1 MEMKAWKLDETGKI
15 NFYDDVP
22 VPEPEAGEVLIKV
35 NAAGICGSDVPRVY
49 RDGAHNMPL
58 VIGHEFSGQVEKIG
72 ANVDK
77 GKLGKRMGIFPLIPC
92 RKCPSCREKKYEMCS
107 NYSYLGSRRDGG
119 FSEYVTVPEWNLIEL
134 PEGVTCE
141 QAAMLEPM
149 AVSVHAMRQLPIE
162 KTDSVLVCGAGT
174 IGQLLV
180 MFLLER
186 GMENVYVAGNKDFQ
200 KKILLDMGLPEG
212 HFYNIKDGDLHKWVM
227 DKTLGSGVDAYFEC
241 VGRNETI
248 ADSVEL
254 VKAGGQVCLMGNPAG
269 DMSFSKVNY
278 WKILRKQLT
287 LKGTWNSSYLGDD
300 EDAVS
305 DDWHYVMRKLSE
317 GKIHPEKL
325 ITHRLRLNEL
335 EKGLLIMRDKTEDYV
350 KIMVKF

>member
-1 MEMKAWKLDETGKI
+1 MNMKAWKLKDIGDIE
-15 NFYDDVP
+15 FYKDAA
-22 VPEPEAGEVLIKV
+22 VPEPGDGEVLIKV
-35 NAAGICGSDVPRVY
+35 KAAGICGSDVPRVY
-49 RDGAHNMPL
+49 KDGAHRMPL
-58 VIGHEFSGQVEKIG
+58 IIGHEFSGQVDNVG

-77 GKLGKRMGIFPLIPC
+77 SRLGKRMGIFPLIPC
-92 RKCPSCREKKYEMCS
+92 RNCIACLEKKYEMCS

-119 FSEYVTVPEWNLIEL
+119 FSEYAAVPEWNLIEL
-134 PEGVTCE
+134 PDSVTWE

-149 AVSVHAMRQLPIE
+149 AVSVHAMRQLKIE
-162 KTDSVLVCGAGT
+162 KDDTVLVCGAGT

-186 GMENVYVAGNKDFQ
+186 GIEKVYVAGNKEFQ
-200 KKILLDMGLPEG
+200 KKSLLDIGLPEG
-212 HFYNIKDGDLHKWVM
+212 HFFNIKEGDFHKSIM
-227 DKTLGSGVDAYFEC
+227 EITSGQGVDAYFEC

-254 VKAGGQVCLMGNPAG
+254 VRAGGQACLMGNPAG
-269 DMSFSKVNY
+269 DMGFSKANY

-287 LKGTWNSSYLGDD
+287 LKGTWNSTYLGDD
-300 EDAVS
+300 NDAGS
-305 DDWHYVMRKLSE
+305 DDWHYVMNKLSE

-325 ITHRLRLNEL
+325 ITHRLDISEL

-350 KIMVKF
+350 KIMVQE